1 MTARGTLGLLAVAL
15 TTLLTI
21 ASPAAATHARPKGA
35 APLEATFTVAYQ
47 QCTAPNRTHG
57 PPLAFPACNP
67 PQQTSPW
74 LTVGTGDS
82 NGQPAKS
89 VSKVKYG
96 VKVGDPMTPA
106 DEADVRIQATV
117 NDVRN
122 RSDLTDYTGEIEVG
136 PMVRITDHW
145 NAPAPGGGPDPA
157 TMVDI
162 PFPIVFSCAATAD
175 PAIGSTCD
183 VDTTLDT
190 VVPNAVPERK
200 RAVWELNQVQV
211 RDGGGD
217 GQLNT
222 EPNNL
227 FMVEGLF
234 VP

>member
-1 MTARGTLGLLAVAL
+1 MSARSAFAVMALAFTALAL
-15 TTLLTI
+15 

-57 PPLAFPACNP
+57 PPLAFPSCSS

-106 DEADVRIQATV
+106 DEADLRIQATI

-122 RSDLTDYTGEIEVG
+122 RSDLTDYTGEVQVTAQ
-136 PMVRITDHW
+136 MRITDHW

-157 TMVDI
+157 TVVDLPL
-162 PFPIVFSCAATAD
+162 PFNVTCAATAD
-175 PAIGSTCD
+175 TTVGSTCD

-190 VVPNAVPERK
+190 VIPNAVPERK
-200 RAVWELNQVQV
+200 RAIWELNQVQV
-211 RDGGGD
+211 TDGGGD
-217 GQLNT
+217 GQVATAPNT
-222 EPNNL
+222 L